1 MTDLRIGILGAP
13 GAGKS
18 AFAQKLATALR
29 TERGE
34 VKRQSVR
41 VVDGYVNNLAKKTG
55 YAYGIFASY
64 PQNMQIL
71 FERWT
76 REQEAEHAGCEVL
89 ISVGTLY
96 ETVLYHAIK
105 MNSDFVL
112 HPEERALHEKG
123 RTTMETLGA
132 IQSLIAT
139 HDLLL
144 FLPYD
149 GKKLAEK
156 GRSYDMVVNEKLPEI
171 VDGYFRPL
179 TTLTGNAKRKVE
191 DALKATKAIERA
203 QAALAAQ
210 DQQPSV

>member
-13 GAGKS
+13 GSGKT
-18 AFAQKLATALR
+18 AFSQKLATALR

-34 VKRQSVR
+34 VKRQTVR
-41 VVDGYVNNLAKKTG
+41 VVDGYINNLVKKTG

-64 PQNMQIL
+64 PQNMQVL

-76 REQEAEHAGCEVL
+76 KEQEAEHAGCEVL

-96 ETVLYHAIK
+96 ETVLYHAMK

-112 HPEERALHEKG
+112 HPDERALHEKG

-149 GKKLAEK
+149 AKKLAEK
-156 GRSYDMVVNEKLPEI
+156 GRSYNTVINEKLPEI

-179 TTLTGNAKRKVE
+179 VPLTGTTKRKV
-191 DALKATKAIERA
+191 DNALQAIQAVERA
-203 QAALAAQ
+203 KAALAAQ